1 MYTSR
6 PVTATSE
13 LNEAMAAERCLSMSD
28 KPGVSVTPVGG
39 EMGTRADVRREKYN
53 WRSWGSCDL
62 ADGFSA
68 ALPVAGIGRREA
80 AQTVYQLKSSVRGIR
95 SC

>member
-1 MYTSR
+1 
-6 PVTATSE
+6 
-13 LNEAMAAERCLSMSD
+13 
-28 KPGVSVTPVGG
+28 
-39 EMGTRADVRREKYN
+39 MGTRADVRREKYN

-80 AQTVYQLKSSVRGIR
+80 ARRVNQLTSPIR
-95 SC
+95 VITFVLELTHDLLC